1 MTHCGINSVMEAT
14 YYGVPLIALPLFADQ
29 DFSAYRIQAQEVGVA
44 VELREF
50 SEEVLDSAIHEILH
64 NTK

>member
-1 MTHCGINSVMEAT
+1 MEAT